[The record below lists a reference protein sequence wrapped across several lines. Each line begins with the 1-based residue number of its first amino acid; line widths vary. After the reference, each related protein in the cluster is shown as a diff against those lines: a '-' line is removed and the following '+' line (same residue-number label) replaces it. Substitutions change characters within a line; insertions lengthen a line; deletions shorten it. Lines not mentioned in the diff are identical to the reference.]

1 MTKILIIVIMKE
13 LVIMTMTVVKLTY
26 TWNSMEKKKPDL
38 IKKLVR

>member
-1 MTKILIIVIMKE
+1 MKE

-26 TWNSMEKKKPDL
+26 TWNGMEKKKPDL